1 MCEFRLWLRCQWD
14 LRSSGILLNLK
25 WQFFAEVMGQP
36 VVATFKCTEH
46 IFHDDILF
54 KQIHECCEDVDS
66 NHLATTAR
74 LIVTCP

>member
-1 MCEFRLWLRCQWD
+1 MCDFRLRLRCQWD

-25 WQFFAEVMGQP
+25 WQFLAEVVGQP
-36 VVATFKCTEH
+36 VVPTFKSTEN

-54 KQIHECCEDVDS
+54 KQVDEYCEDVDW

-74 LIVTCP
+74 LILTCP